1 MMGRGMAGPI
11 PGGLHGKGAIVLG
24 QVVRDAQPRQPSE
37 EIEEGVK

>member
-24 QVVRDAQPRQPSE
+24 QVVRDAQPSE
-37 EIEEGVK
+37 ETEEGVK

>member
-11 PGGLHGKGAIVLG
+11 PGGLHGKGAIVLLG
-24 QVVRDAQPRQPSE
+24 HTVVRDAQPSE